1 MRLVKGSK
9 VEILVNTHVLGV
21 EWHGARIISGNGHTY
36 DVEYDCSSATDK
48 ALSKRVPRKAIR
60 PCPPAM
66 ENIGSWKVNDV
77 VEVWNAGCWKEATVL
92 KYITGEFCLVRL
104 HGPCTELKVHEDNMR
119 ICQSWLNGQWI
130 ISLKGPAKSGV
141 VKFSRN
147 LISNNN
153 KTMPKVQNTK
163 DIGSPG
169 LDASCLHQP
178 SPSTLKRVSSHDSS
192 HIEEY
197 PSKKRVVVITSGSKR
212 LKAVCT
218 APFLEKVD
226 AIAYPQNNMGEK
238 YMHYSLPNCTNQLYE
253 SRKPCNVTT
262 HFPETIEKPDY
273 SYSNLSSVGSCSVI
287 SGSANEFFGDTLA
300 GPCQDD
306 KDTLSSDAES
316 LNVEDM
322 DEFYGDMLPG
332 PCQRDEDTICT
343 DAAESLD
350 VDEGCTVLP
359 KEVVEERIH
368 RLELNAYHCTLEAM
382 YTSGPLSWEKEELLT
397 NLRISLNISND
408 EHLRGIKSLVSAGQN
423 F

>member
-36 DVEYDCSSATDK
+36 EVEYDYSSATDK

-66 ENIGSWKVNDV
+66 ENIGSWRVNDI
-77 VEVWNAGCWKEATVL
+77 VEVWNAECWKEATVL
-92 KYITGEFCLVRL
+92 KHMTGEFYLLRL
-104 HGPCTELKVHEDNMR
+104 HGSCTELKIHEDDMR
-119 ICQSWLNGQWI
+119 ICQSWLNGRWI
-130 ISLKGPAKSGV
+130 ISLKRPAKSGV

-153 KTMPKVQNTK
+153 KTIPEVQNTK
-163 DIGSPG
+163 DVCSPG

-178 SPSTLKRVSSHDSS
+178 SPSTLKRVLSHDSS

-197 PSKKRVVVITSGSKR
+197 PRKKRAIVITSGSKR
-212 LKAVCT
+212 LKAVST

-226 AIAYPQNNMGEK
+226 AIAYPQNNMGEN
-238 YMHYSLPNCTNQLYE
+238 YMHYSFPYCTNQLYE

-287 SGSANEFFGDTLA
+287 SGSANEFSGDTLA

-306 KDTLSSDAES
+306 KDTLRSDAES

-368 RLELNAYHCTLEAM
+368 RASVGGLHA
-382 YTSGPLSWEKEELLT
+382 LLPMA
-397 NLRISLNISND
+397 
-408 EHLRGIKSLVSAGQN
+408 K
-423 F
+423 

>member
-1 MRLVKGSK
+1 
-9 VEILVNTHVLGV
+9 
-21 EWHGARIISGNGHTY
+21 
-36 DVEYDCSSATDK
+36 
-48 ALSKRVPRKAIR
+48 
-60 PCPPAM
+60 M
-66 ENIGSWKVNDV
+66 ENIGSWRVNDI
-77 VEVWNAGCWKEATVL
+77 VEVWNAECWKEATVL
-92 KYITGEFCLVRL
+92 KHMTGEFYLLRL
-104 HGPCTELKVHEDNMR
+104 HGSCTELKIHEDDMR
-119 ICQSWLNGQWI
+119 ICQSWLNGRWI
-130 ISLKGPAKSGV
+130 ISPKGPAKSGV
-141 VKFSRN
+141 AKFSRN

-153 KTMPKVQNTK
+153 KTMPEVQNTK
-163 DIGSPG
+163 DVCSPG

-178 SPSTLKRVSSHDSS
+178 SPSTLKRVLSHDSS

-197 PSKKRVVVITSGSKR
+197 PRKKRAVVITSGSKR
-212 LKAVCT
+212 LKAVST

-226 AIAYPQNNMGEK
+226 AIAYPQNNMGEN
-238 YMHYSLPNCTNQLYE
+238 YMHYSFPNCTNQLYE

-306 KDTLSSDAES
+306 KDTLRSDAES

>member
-1 MRLVKGSK
+1 MPFS
-9 VEILVNTHVLGV
+9 
-21 EWHGARIISGNGHTY
+21 Y
-36 DVEYDCSSATDK
+36 
-48 ALSKRVPRKAIR
+48 
-60 PCPPAM
+60 
-66 ENIGSWKVNDV
+66 
-77 VEVWNAGCWKEATVL
+77 
-92 KYITGEFCLVRL
+92 YICLCL
-104 HGPCTELKVHEDNMR
+104 
-119 ICQSWLNGQWI
+119 IQ
-130 ISLKGPAKSGV
+130 GPAKSGV

-153 KTMPKVQNTK
+153 KTMPEVQNTK
-163 DIGSPG
+163 DVCSPG

-178 SPSTLKRVSSHDSS
+178 SPSTLKRVLSHDSS

-197 PSKKRVVVITSGSKR
+197 PRKKRAVVITSGSKR
-212 LKAVCT
+212 LKAVST

-226 AIAYPQNNMGEK
+226 AIAYPQNNMGENF
-238 YMHYSLPNCTNQLYE
+238 MHYSFPNCTNQLYE

-306 KDTLSSDAES
+306 KDTLRSDAES